1 MINHLISGNTAT
13 KHMSTM
19 KTTMVCMSHLKKT
32 FLKKVFYCDYEPY
45 KNLNI
50 FIFENDDF
58 FNLLDPINQI

>member
-1 MINHLISGNTAT
+1 
-13 KHMSTM
+13 M

-32 FLKKVFYCDYEPY
+32 FKKKVFYCDYEPY

-58 FNLLDPINQI
+58 FNLLDSINQI

>member
-1 MINHLISGNTAT
+1 
-13 KHMSTM
+13 M

-32 FLKKVFYCDYEPY
+32 FFFKVFYCAYEPY

>member
-1 MINHLISGNTAT
+1 
-13 KHMSTM
+13 M

-32 FLKKVFYCDYEPY
+32 FKKNFFYCDYEPY

>member
-1 MINHLISGNTAT
+1 
-13 KHMSTM
+13 M
-19 KTTMVCMSHLKKT
+19 KTTMVCMSHLKKNI
-32 FLKKVFYCDYEPY
+32 LKKVFYCDYEPY